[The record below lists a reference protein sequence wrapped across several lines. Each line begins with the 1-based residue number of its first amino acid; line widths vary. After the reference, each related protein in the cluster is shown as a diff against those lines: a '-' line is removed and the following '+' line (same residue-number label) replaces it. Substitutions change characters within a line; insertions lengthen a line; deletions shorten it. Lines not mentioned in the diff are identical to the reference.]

1 MNGEGKGGEK
11 QGFCLSER
19 ERERMNS
26 IKKRRRGT
34 GRQADSSVCL
44 CQATLAYYT
53 PIDARG
59 SAIDLV
65 RVNGIG
71 FMKKSAQMIQGMIF
85 EDTEVK
91 IIYIEGRTLHVSNS
105 LV

>member
-19 ERERMNS
+19 ERENELDQEETVRNW
-26 IKKRRRGT
+26 
-34 GRQADSSVCL
+34 QADSSVCL